1 MSTQDHIT
9 GDLPDD
15 VYGSADANP
24 SNLKRLR
31 VTVTT
36 HDKTGSVLLHAH
48 IGGIYLAMS
57 ERNWRGLFKAITSL
71 EIEVKPV
78 THKIIFDDAKGEAW
92 IETAV

>member
-1 MSTQDHIT
+1 MSTQDRIT
-9 GDLPDD
+9 GELPDD
-15 VYGSADANP
+15 VYGAADANP
-24 SNLKRLR
+24 TNLKKLK
-31 VTVTT
+31 VSVTT
-36 HDKTGSVLLHAH
+36 NDTTGSVLLHAH
-48 IGGIYLAMS
+48 IGGIYLAMT